1 MKNHEFLYGSMN
13 IKIPES
19 IFYVLVEDC
28 HRFGFIK
35 NDEANFSG
43 YINDIIPKLSKMR
56 EEKHNTILKYNDYD
70 ENLTR
75 IIEKNIYNVYLKEFD
90 LEDDNIGDLSFRINN
105 KSRDEFI
112 YIHDNLLELFDLDF
126 TNYVRSLLKEYSIK
140 PVLKRDL
147 CYFYNELDNINEAIN
162 SNRLIKVYNKDGEI
176 YEIVPIALE
185 QCYKKE
191 TNYLIGSIEDK
202 TGIWIIALDS
212 ISRISYL
219 NKIIELS
226 DEDITG
232 MTQEAYDKIYK
243 EDEC

>member
-1 MKNHEFLYGSMN
+1 MIFAIKLLRITIFIYFSLYNLYNITMKNHEFLYGSMN

-90 LEDDNIGDLSFRINN
+90 LEDDNIGDLSFRI
-105 KSRDEFI
+105 K
-112 YIHDNLLELFDLDF
+112 LLMNF
-126 TNYVRSLLKEYSIK
+126 TGLK
-140 PVLKRDL
+140 
-147 CYFYNELDNINEAIN
+147 
-162 SNRLIKVYNKDGEI
+162 
-176 YEIVPIALE
+176 
-185 QCYKKE
+185 
-191 TNYLIGSIEDK
+191 
-202 TGIWIIALDS
+202 
-212 ISRISYL
+212 
-219 NKIIELS
+219 
-226 DEDITG
+226 
-232 MTQEAYDKIYK
+232 
-243 EDEC
+243 